1 MNPVKG
7 WGSIA
12 TENGY
17 VIIEPLSA
25 RPRYRVVYPE
35 GVIVRSA
42 ADIDDSDFVRVI
54 AKGEVVEGTGQVQM
68 FDNVE
73 RVQVC
78 ILGVALLRLGLV
90 LSRGVLPRCLFCM
103 PCLPKTRT
111 SGGHENIP
119 GKFPSFTALTS
130 TAPSPSS
137 LLTVFVCSRPA
148 PLSLLLLCSWHLFD
162 FFLRCLLLLLLLSL
176 LRYVLLLS
184 GRRRLD

>member
-1 MNPVKG
+1 MAKRRCCIVSPVKG

-54 AKGEVVEGTGQVQM
+54 AKGETVEGTGQVQM

-73 RVQVC
+73 RIQVR
-78 ILGVALLRLGLV
+78 V
-90 LSRGVLPRCLFCM
+90 S
-103 PCLPKTRT
+103 
-111 SGGHENIP
+111 
-119 GKFPSFTALTS
+119 
-130 TAPSPSS
+130 
-137 LLTVFVCSRPA
+137 
-148 PLSLLLLCSWHLFD
+148 
-162 FFLRCLLLLLLLSL
+162 LLSL
-176 LRYVLLLS
+176 PPCS
-184 GRRRLD
+184 F

>member
-1 MNPVKG
+1 MGQVMTLCASDEADEHGYDKNTVEKYKVTGRSGATVRSGEPLDSPIQCTLTPGTIVEVTEVKGRRCCIVNPVKG

-54 AKGEVVEGTGQVQM
+54 SRGEIVEGTGQVQM

-73 RVQVC
+73 RVQVADGW
-78 ILGVALLRLGLV
+78 ISMRLREDDGALG
-90 LSRGVLPRCLFCM
+90 
-103 PCLPKTRT
+103 
-111 SGGHENIP
+111 
-119 GKFPSFTALTS
+119 
-130 TAPSPSS
+130 
-137 LLTVFVCSRPA
+137 
-148 PLSLLLLCSWHLFD
+148 D
-162 FFLRCLLLLLLLSL
+162 
-176 LRYVLLLS
+176 VLLEKI
-184 GRRRLD
+184 

>member
-73 RVQVC
+73 RVQVR
-78 ILGVALLRLGLV
+78 VRWFV
-90 LSRGVLPRCLFCM
+90 FLFC
-103 PCLPKTRT
+103 
-111 SGGHENIP
+111 
-119 GKFPSFTALTS
+119 
-130 TAPSPSS
+130 
-137 LLTVFVCSRPA
+137 
-148 PLSLLLLCSWHLFD
+148 
-162 FFLRCLLLLLLLSL
+162 LR
-176 LRYVLLLS
+176 
-184 GRRRLD
+184 

>member
-1 MNPVKG
+1 MKG

-54 AKGEVVEGTGQVQM
+54 ARGETVEGTGQVET

-73 RVQVC
+73 RIQVRQRYC
-78 ILGVALLRLGLV
+78 GVEFTLRWAFGFGL
-90 LSRGVLPRCLFCM
+90 
-103 PCLPKTRT
+103 
-111 SGGHENIP
+111 
-119 GKFPSFTALTS
+119 A
-130 TAPSPSS
+130 
-137 LLTVFVCSRPA
+137 
-148 PLSLLLLCSWHLFD
+148 W
-162 FFLRCLLLLLLLSL
+162 
-176 LRYVLLLS
+176 
-184 GRRRLD
+184 

>member
-73 RVQVC
+73 RVQVRPSSFLWLLFFC
-78 ILGVALLRLGLV
+78 LCLCFVCVCVCLCFQAFLLFLGVFAAAPCQLADAQLSVRLR
-90 LSRGVLPRCLFCM
+90 R
-103 PCLPKTRT
+103 
-111 SGGHENIP
+111 
-119 GKFPSFTALTS
+119 
-130 TAPSPSS
+130 
-137 LLTVFVCSRPA
+137 
-148 PLSLLLLCSWHLFD
+148 W
-162 FFLRCLLLLLLLSL
+162 
-176 LRYVLLLS
+176 
-184 GRRRLD
+184 GR

>member
-54 AKGEVVEGTGQVQM
+54 AKGDVVEGTGQVQM

-78 ILGVALLRLGLV
+78 V
-90 LSRGVLPRCLFCM
+90 
-103 PCLPKTRT
+103 
-111 SGGHENIP
+111 SGGGGHAAFVVCVLF
-119 GKFPSFTALTS
+119 GATAYGVRRVDHGLEDE
-130 TAPSPSS
+130 
-137 LLTVFVCSRPA
+137 TVA
-148 PLSLLLLCSWHLFD
+148 W
-162 FFLRCLLLLLLLSL
+162 
-176 LRYVLLLS
+176 
-184 GRRRLD
+184 G

>member
-1 MNPVKG
+1 MSPVKG

-54 AKGEVVEGTGQVQM
+54 AKGETVEGTGQVQM

-73 RVQVC
+73 RIQV
-78 ILGVALLRLGLV
+78 RL
-90 LSRGVLPRCLFCM
+90 F
-103 PCLPKTRT
+103 
-111 SGGHENIP
+111 
-119 GKFPSFTALTS
+119 
-130 TAPSPSS
+130 
-137 LLTVFVCSRPA
+137 
-148 PLSLLLLCSWHLFD
+148 
-162 FFLRCLLLLLLLSL
+162 LLSL
-176 LRYVLLLS
+176 SLCPPLGNRVSSCVGGVCQDVGDS
-184 GRRRLD
+184 GSFMIIAGFAHGPVAAGQSFDPRWIITRAANTERICISR

>member
-1 MNPVKG
+1 MGQVIALCTSDETDDNGVSKGTVEKYKVTGRSGATVRSGEPLDSPIQCTLTPGTIVEVSEVRGRRCCIVNPVKG

-68 FDNVE
+68 YDNVE
-73 RVQVC
+73 RIQISDGWISVRLREDNGAMGD
-78 ILGVALLRLGLV
+78 ILLEKL
-90 LSRGVLPRCLFCM
+90 
-103 PCLPKTRT
+103 
-111 SGGHENIP
+111 
-119 GKFPSFTALTS
+119 
-130 TAPSPSS
+130 
-137 LLTVFVCSRPA
+137 
-148 PLSLLLLCSWHLFD
+148 
-162 FFLRCLLLLLLLSL
+162 
-176 LRYVLLLS
+176 
-184 GRRRLD
+184 

>member
-73 RVQVC
+73 RVQVRPRSFSGSC
-78 ILGVALLRLGLV
+78 FSGCACALCV
-90 LSRGVLPRCLFCM
+90 C
-103 PCLPKTRT
+103 
-111 SGGHENIP
+111 
-119 GKFPSFTALTS
+119 
-130 TAPSPSS
+130 
-137 LLTVFVCSRPA
+137 VFVFSDVSFVLGCVCCCA
-148 PLSLLLLCSWHLFD
+148 LSAC
-162 FFLRCLLLLLLLSL
+162 
-176 LRYVLLLS
+176 
-184 GRRRLD
+184 GRTAVSSIA

>member
-1 MNPVKG
+1 MKLGSINICFLVCIFGSWCSCKNVKMVFRVLCVSCGSLCVVGVRRRCCIVSPVKG

-54 AKGEVVEGTGQVQM
+54 PKGEVVEGTGQVQM

-73 RVQVC
+73 RIQV
-78 ILGVALLRLGLV
+78 
-90 LSRGVLPRCLFCM
+90 
-103 PCLPKTRT
+103 
-111 SGGHENIP
+111 
-119 GKFPSFTALTS
+119 
-130 TAPSPSS
+130 S
-137 LLTVFVCSRPA
+137 LLTLWCFLGGRGGGVPHLVPSLFLFCSVRKIGY
-148 PLSLLLLCSWHLFD
+148 
-162 FFLRCLLLLLLLSL
+162 R
-176 LRYVLLLS
+176 VLNE
-184 GRRRLD
+184 